1 MDIATVQDLWGHC
14 DPQSLI
20 VLHVFVDYPYF
31 LALLKGSPVV
41 VIGQNDDSQLERM
54 GIIYTYIYIYIHI

>member
-31 LALLKGSPVV
+31 WALLKGSPVV

-54 GIIYTYIYIYIHI
+54 G